1 MSVEEVFH
9 LRKDTLVYIIF
20 NPENMNNQIQKIKTA
35 NSFKRFGYESIR
47 YQPYADPEKDNGF
60 RLTFMGD
67 FKINR
72 DLYVEKCKWYSF
84 AMILKKIRKETR
96 PVIITFAGNELVQDI
111 SNKIETKDFEILGF
125 NLNLNNIRKSQPT
138 SGMYITPLE
147 ARTLF
152 KQRLLEKEITGPID
166 SEMISYYNKNIEDPS
181 QKYQY
186 LTMTNVLF

>member
-47 YQPYADPEKDNGF
+47 YQPYANPEKDNGF
-60 RLTFMGD
+60 RLKFGGEYG
-67 FKINR
+67 INR
-72 DLYVEKCKWYSF
+72 DLYIEKCKWYSF

-96 PVIITFAGNELVQDI
+96 PVIITFAGNELVKDI

-125 NLNLNNIRKSQPT
+125 YLNLNNRKKSQPT
-138 SGMYITPLE
+138 SGIYITPLK

-152 KQRLLEKEITGPID
+152 KQRLLQKEITGPID
-166 SEMISYYNKNIEDPS
+166 GEMISYYNLDIEDPS

-186 LTMTNVLF
+186 FAMTKL